1 MIHKHW
7 SGVRKAVLL
16 GASCA
21 LIHELTM
28 NGKGAKGEWSSDQE
42 KGGLKQRPGSRDVH
56 AY

>member
-1 MIHKHW
+1 M
-7 SGVRKAVLL
+7 RKAVLL